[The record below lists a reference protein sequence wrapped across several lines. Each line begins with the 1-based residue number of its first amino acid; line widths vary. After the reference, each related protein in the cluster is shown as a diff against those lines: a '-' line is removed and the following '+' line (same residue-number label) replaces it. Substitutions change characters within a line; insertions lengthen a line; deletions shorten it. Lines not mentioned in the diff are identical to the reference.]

1 MMDNINSFIRKDLK
15 GFKPYHTNAKQCKYK
30 LDANESPY
38 NLPNNVLINFINYL
52 MNEENLNIYPDS
64 DSTALRTEIAKF
76 YSVEIE
82 NIVCGVGSDQLIDY
96 ITKVFLEVGEK
107 IAILKPTFSM
117 YELSARLNHGDVH
130 VINLDDEFKTDIS
143 RLIQEVNENN
153 IKILFLC
160 TPNNPTGNS
169 FTIDGI
175 KKIIKNTNCIIVV
188 DEAYAEFSDDTM
200 IPFIDKYENI
210 IVLRTFSKAY
220 GLAGVRVGYAI
231 GNEKIIDAIN
241 IVKAPY
247 NLSTLSEVLA
257 VEALKNAD
265 EYKKR
270 IKDII
275 VEKDKLYK
283 ALSQINWLKAH
294 ESDANFILID
304 SKKNVSSYLEENG
317 ILVRVIS
324 ENKNPEIKERI
335 RISVGIEHTNEK
347 LIALLKDFKRR

>member
-1 MMDNINSFIRKDLK
+1 MHKINSFIRKDLK
-15 GFKPYHTNAKQCKYK
+15 DFKPYHSQSKEFKYK

-52 MNEENLNIYPDS
+52 MNQENLNVYPDT
-64 DSTALRTEIAKF
+64 DSIALRTEIAKF

-82 NIVCGVGSDQLIDY
+82 NIVCGVGSDQIIDY

-117 YELSARLNHGDVH
+117 YEQSAKLNHGDVH
-130 VINLDDEFKTDIS
+130 VINLDDEFKTDINKV
-143 RLIQEVNENN
+143 IHEVNENN

-169 FTIDGI
+169 FTIEGMNR
-175 KKIIKNTNCIIVV
+175 IIKQTNCIIVI

-200 IPFIDKYENI
+200 IPFIEKHDNI
-210 IVLRTFSKAY
+210 IILRTFSKAY
-220 GLAGVRVGYAI
+220 GLAGARVGYAI
-231 GNEKIIDAIN
+231 GSERIINAIN

-257 VEALKNAD
+257 VEVLKNSD

-270 IKDII
+270 ITYII
-275 VEKDKLYK
+275 EAKNKLFIE
-283 ALSQINWLKAH
+283 LSEINWLKVY
-294 ESDANFILID
+294 ESDANFLLVD
-304 SKKNVSSYLEENG
+304 SKKKISEYLEENG

-324 ENKNPEIKERI
+324 QNENPLIKERI
-335 RISVGIEHTNEK
+335 RISIGMEYENEK
-347 LIALLKDFKRR
+347 IVTLLKDFKRR